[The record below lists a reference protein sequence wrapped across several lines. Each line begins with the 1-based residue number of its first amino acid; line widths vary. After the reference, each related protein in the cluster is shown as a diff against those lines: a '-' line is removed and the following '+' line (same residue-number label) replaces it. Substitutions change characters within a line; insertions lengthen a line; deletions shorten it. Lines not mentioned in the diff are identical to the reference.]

1 MRNAT
6 RRALLVSAAALVASS
21 VPALAACGTKSDT
34 GAQGGQAASTQAP
47 AAEPLAALTPP
58 TGLDPKKVSL
68 GRALFHDTRLSADNT
83 IACATCHSL
92 DMGGAEHKKTSTGI
106 GGQIGPINS
115 PTVLNAALNFVQFWD
130 GRAAT
135 LEEQAG
141 GPIAN
146 PIEMGSSIDAALT
159 MIRGD
164 ARYAAEFAAAYP
176 DGVTEA
182 NLRHA
187 IAEYERSLIT
197 PSRFDRYLAGQRDAI
212 TEQER
217 RGYETFKSVGCTACH
232 TGAGVGGSMFQKMG
246 LVQNYFELRG
256 GELTEAD
263 NGRFNV
269 TRQESDR
276 HVFKV
281 PTLRNVELTAPYF
294 HDGSQDTL
302 EGAVR
307 VMGRVQ
313 LGRTLT
319 DAQVADIVA
328 FLKSLT
334 GEIPAG
340 ARMPPA
346 GAQAPGEPGGAPGL
360 PSLTGEAPPGLG
372 LAGSGRG
379 GS

>member
-1 MRNAT
+1 MMRVPT
-6 RRALLVSAAALVASS
+6 RRVLFAAAALVAGS
-21 VPALAACGTKSDT
+21 VPALVACGNKADS
-34 GAQGGQAASTQAP
+34 GAQGGQSASSQAP
-47 AAEPLAALTPP
+47 PPEPLAALTPP
-58 TGLDPKKVSL
+58 TGLDRKKVAL
-68 GRALFHDTRLSADNT
+68 GRSLFHDTRLSADDT
-83 IACATCHSL
+83 ISCATCHSL
-92 DMGGAEHKKTSTGI
+92 DTGGAEHKKTSTGI
-106 GGQIGPINS
+106 GGQVGPINA

-146 PIEMGSSIDAALT
+146 PIEMGSSIEAVLT
-159 MIRGD
+159 EIRGD
-164 ARYAAEFAAAYP
+164 ATYAAQFAAAYP

-197 PSRFDRYLAGQRDAI
+197 PSRFDRYLRGERDAI

-232 TGAGVGGSMFQKMG
+232 TGAGVGGTMFQKMG

-256 GELTEAD
+256 GPLTEAD

-269 TRQESDR
+269 TRRESDR

-281 PTLRNVELTAPYF
+281 PLLRNVELTAPYF

-302 EGAVR
+302 EDAVR
-307 VMGRVQ
+307 IMGRVQ
-313 LGRTLT
+313 LGRVLT

-334 GEIPAG
+334 GEIPAEARPPGGG
-340 ARMPPA
+340 AS
-346 GAQAPGEPGGAPGL
+346 APGATKEHTQ
-360 PSLTGEAPPGLG
+360 SLGTLG
-372 LAGSGRG
+372 TVGS
-379 GS
+379 